1 MDKTTRI
8 IIITLISVFIGGIIC
23 LKMPKNSQNSELSN
37 LDPYTIYSGSDL
49 NGNISDHIKGN
60 PNAKIILYEY
70 ADYQCPG
77 CASVNPWINELIE
90 GYEGK
95 IGLVYRSYLL
105 SYHANAR
112 AAAASAEAA
121 GLQGYWKAYADLL
134 FANQSEW
141 EGATASTRGSYFNS
155 YFETASKGEGD
166 LEKFQSDLKS
176 EAVSKKI
183 DFDVALAKSV
193 NIEATPALY
202 LDGEPIDWYEQNTKT
217 GFLEFM
223 RNLIDEKLAK
233 IESE

>member
-1 MDKTTRI
+1 MNKST
-8 IIITLISVFIGGIIC
+8 GII
-23 LKMPKNSQNSELSN
+23 LAVAVLLFGGLFTWAIIRNQSSAGQYSQYDANSIISANDN
-37 LDPYTIYSGSDL
+37 
-49 NGNISDHIKGN
+49 NGHIADHIEGN
-60 PNAKIILYEY
+60 EDAEILLVEY
-70 ADYQCPG
+70 ADFQCSG
-77 CASVNPWINELIE
+77 CAANASAVTELVE
-90 GYEGK
+90 KYAGK
-95 IGLVYRSYLL
+95 VAVIHRSYVL
-105 SYHANAR
+105 SYHSNGI
-112 AAAASAEAA
+112 AAASAAEAA